1 MHLKNITAPAV
12 AIAIMAAG
20 LHGCGTAP
28 QETEIEQSAVQN
40 TESETDTGDAAEQE
54 TAEDTAAEE
63 EVEAPAEETT
73 PEETPE
79 TVSENTAAEAAPE
92 FEIEP
97 MDETTMY
104 ATQTCN
110 VRSGPS
116 TDHDVVSRL
125 TTNQEVTVNGKV
137 TADNGKPWYVLKTD
151 DGSIQMVSG
160 SLLSDAKVST
170 SSNKDTST
178 GSQSGSTATGGS
190 TTQAPSDCAES
201 DCSIYDYNF
210 CDVPEGWTD
219 TSDYYCGDCVDMS
232 GITAE

>member
-54 TAEDTAAEE
+54 TEEDTAAEE

-160 SLLSDAKVST
+160 SLLSDAKVSAGST
-170 SSNKDTST
+170 GTST
-178 GSQSGSTATGGS
+178 DGQSGSTATGGS

-201 DCSIYDYNF
+201 DCIGHCVSF
-210 CDVPEGWTD
+210 CEGWTVHHG
-219 TSDYYCGDCVDMS
+219 TYCVGDDG